1 MDDSDPF
8 FLDWGSSVN
17 VNEDLRRS
25 IQSEINSLDQ
35 EIRHLDNS
43 ISKEEKISS
52 QLRKDYSHAQAEL
65 INLRRGACDEKDNA
79 AMNEQIQMR
88 LAESL
93 QKELV
98 EVLSKSSSR
107 PAIPPSTNAA
117 VSASAGDHHS
127 KDRSTDPQG
136 ILVQGDSCE
145 NYDSKSAVTDLPMKE
160 YIEKRMGDIENLKGK
175 IHSKRNSL
183 DGCRSNLTE
192 LQFQL
197 AQANEHVAQ
206 EQKHQGVWNNEIEV
220 ITKEYD
226 TEKQR
231 IKNIKDSLSNSRKNV
246 GDWTQQDAACVS
258 EIMLIYCTIS
268 VPFDFYDIVC
278 SA

>member
-88 LAESL
+88 LGESL

-107 PAIPPSTNAA
+107 PDIPPSNNAA
-117 VSASAGDHHS
+117 VSASARDHYS
-127 KDRSTDPQG
+127 NDRSTDPQR
-136 ILVQGDSCE
+136 ILLQDDSCE
-145 NYDSKSAVTDLPMKE
+145 NYDSTSAVTDLPMKE
-160 YIEKRMGDIENLKGK
+160 YIEKRMRDIKILKAK
-175 IHSKRNSL
+175 IHSKRTSL
-183 DGCRSNLTE
+183 DGCRSNLAE

-197 AQANEHVAQ
+197 EKTNEHVAQ

-258 EIMLIYCTIS
+258 EILLHYCTIS
-268 VPFDFYDIVC
+268 VYFDFYDIVC

>member
-35 EIRHLDNS
+35 EIRDLDQS
-43 ISKEEKISS
+43 ISKEERISS

-65 INLRRGACDEKDNA
+65 INLRRGASDEKENA
-79 AMNEQIQMR
+79 GMNEQIQIR
-88 LAESL
+88 LGESL

-98 EVLSKSSSR
+98 QVLSTSLRSNSSS
-107 PAIPPSTNAA
+107 SNATA
-117 VSASAGDHHS
+117 CGGDDFNSDQKVEHDADF
-127 KDRSTDPQG
+127 KT
-136 ILVQGDSCE
+136 
-145 NYDSKSAVTDLPMKE
+145 AVTDLPMKE
-160 YIEKRMGDIENLKGK
+160 YIEKRIRDVENLKTK
-175 IHSKRNSL
+175 IQIKKASL
-183 DGCRSNLTE
+183 DECRSNFAE

-197 AQANEHVAQ
+197 AQTNEHVEQ
-206 EQKHQGVWNNEIEV
+206 EQKHQSAWNDDIEI
-220 ITKEYD
+220 IRKEHD

-231 IKNIKDSLSNSRKNV
+231 IKNIKDSLSNSRKNI

-258 EIMLIYCTIS
+258 
-268 VPFDFYDIVC
+268 
-278 SA
+278 A